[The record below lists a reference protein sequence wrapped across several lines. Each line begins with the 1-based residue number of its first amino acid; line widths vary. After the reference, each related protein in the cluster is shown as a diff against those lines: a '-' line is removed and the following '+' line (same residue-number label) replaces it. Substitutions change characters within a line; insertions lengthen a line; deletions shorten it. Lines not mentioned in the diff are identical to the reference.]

1 MQPTNLDNFQQ
12 YWKTL
17 LPYLVISKIAVQVGV
32 SLVLLQIHESAK
44 WLNRPKIRV
53 KASAEAFTDEIMLG
67 LLASYLK
74 TAAVDDKVWHD
85 KSDGAYDSEG
95 TDLFSEQRSNQS

>member
-1 MQPTNLDNFQQ
+1 MQPTDLDNFQQ
-12 YWKTL
+12 YWKTV

-44 WLNRPKIRV
+44 WLNRPKIGV

-67 LLASYLK
+67 LLGSHLE
-74 TAAVDDKVWHD
+74 TAAVDDNGWHEN
-85 KSDGAYDSEG
+85 SDEPYNSEG
-95 TDLFSEQRSNQS
+95 IDLFSEQRSNQS